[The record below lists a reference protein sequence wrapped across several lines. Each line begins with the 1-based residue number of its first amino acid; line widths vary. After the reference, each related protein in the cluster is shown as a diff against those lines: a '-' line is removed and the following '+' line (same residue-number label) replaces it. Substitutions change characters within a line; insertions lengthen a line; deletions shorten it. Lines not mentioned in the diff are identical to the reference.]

1 MQWLE
6 TPWSIPL
13 SVGAFV
19 AGGVLI
25 AVFGIRLARVVD
37 HLADRTG
44 LGEAVAGA
52 VLLGGATSIAGLIVS
67 VVAAAEGNASL
78 AVSNSVGGIAAQTAF
93 IVVADLTYRR
103 ANIEHAAASLTNI
116 FSSLLM
122 VVLLSVVLMGAG
134 SPGWTVWEIHP
145 ATPVLLITYMYG
157 LRLAR
162 SVGNDQMWVP
172 RKTRETRVDVP
183 SRRAQV
189 ESLRSLMLR
198 FVALGAAVA
207 SAGYVVGQ
215 AGISL
220 VATTGLGGTVVG
232 TFLTSVITSLPELVT
247 TVAAVRSGALT
258 LAVGGVVG
266 GNTFDILFVGAADL
280 AYREGAVYTAITET
294 DQFVLAWTMALV
306 AVLGAGLIRRQ
317 RQGVGG
323 IGFEGVT
330 ILGLYAVGIAV
341 VAVMG

>member
-1 MQWLE
+1 MPWLE
-6 TPWSIPL
+6 TPWSVQL
-13 SVGAFV
+13 SIAALIGGGA
-19 AGGVLI
+19 LI
-25 AVFGIRLARVVD
+25 AVFGTRLAQVVD

-44 LGEAVAGA
+44 LGEAIAGA

-93 IVVADLTYRR
+93 IVVADVTYRR

-116 FSSLLM
+116 FNSLLI
-122 VVLLSVVLMGAG
+122 VVLLSVVLMGAS

-145 ATPVLLITYMYG
+145 ATAVLLITYMYG

-183 SRRAQV
+183 SRLAQI
-189 ESLRSLMLR
+189 ESLRSLILR

-220 VATTGLGGTVVG
+220 VATTGVGGTAVG

-266 GNTFDILFVGAADL
+266 GNTFDILFVGAADA
-280 AYREGAVYTAITET
+280 AYRDGAVYTAITQT